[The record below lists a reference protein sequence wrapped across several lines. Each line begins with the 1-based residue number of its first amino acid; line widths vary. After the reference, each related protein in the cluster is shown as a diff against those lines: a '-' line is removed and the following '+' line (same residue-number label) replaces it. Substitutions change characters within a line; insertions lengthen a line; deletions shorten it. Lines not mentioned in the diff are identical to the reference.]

1 MQLNIHEQD
10 KYISI
15 WLTKAE
21 ATDDEI
27 RESLKP
33 LYQEYK
39 EKKYRVVVFEAGKG
53 DLALLTSDLLQHAI
67 EQSTEKLVS

>member
-21 ATDDEI
+21 ATDDET
-27 RESLKP
+27 RENLKP

-39 EKKYRVVVFEAGKG
+39 EKKYRVVVFESGKG

>member
-21 ATDDEI
+21 AIDDEI

-39 EKKYRVVVFEAGKG
+39 EKKYRVVVFESGNG

-67 EQSTEKLVS
+67 ENSAEKLAS